1 MGNGKSA
8 VLRPVE
14 QPSWKGGSQSEGR
27 QGGHDPET
35 KMRSLLDLPE
45 KCGVCKGA
53 WMASCLMA
61 GLAAGK
67 ESRVLRRV
75 ISATTKPISRTVARS

>member
-45 KCGVCKGA
+45 KCGVCKGGHGWQVA
-53 WMASCLMA
+53 LWLDWRR
-61 GLAAGK
+61 
-67 ESRVLRRV
+67 ERSRVF
-75 ISATTKPISRTVARS
+75 